1 MDWQSAFGKVPS
13 GVGLRCRAKGIPA
26 VAIVGGIGDGAEKMY
41 DFGVESIMS
50 TINGA
55 MDLEEALS
63 RAEELYACLL
73 YTSKAGEEK
82 FQQKENAFREM
93 EKQRAADERGCQE
106 LQKRLEEICRLREE
120 DGMEKNSEEQ
130 TVRADAE
137 DYDTCLLYTS

>member
-1 MDWQSAFGKVPS
+1 MCIRDRY
-13 GVGLRCRAKGIPA
+13 GVSEPEQLEAL
-26 VAIVGGIGDGAEKMY
+26 AEK
-41 DFGVESIMS
+41 EQQTLIS
-50 TINGA
+50 
-55 MDLEEALS
+55 LEKEISCRRRQAEAEKEQKEKL
-63 RAEELYACLL
+63 EACL
-73 YTSKAGEEK
+73 KAGEEK

-137 DYDTCLLYTS
+137 DYDCLLYTSRCV